1 MKRTILLSAL
11 LFAGMYSQAQIDP
24 NRNFKL
30 GSPIRGMSNYGWKV
44 FLMTDDG
51 LYYWG
56 KKVPDMGKGAYVCSP
71 LGNSFFLATEKGDL
85 IQYNTNDFEKQD
97 DFNISLKDE
106 KFTRI
111 FFEGKGQ
118 EMYGITNLGRLI
130 RIYPGKGKETLK
142 PVQKGF
148 NGLKIAWNPN
158 LNTFLTARA
167 KQLQYARLDG
177 KPATT
182 TMNLDRSVTAI
193 QVEPSKYEILAG
205 LDNGK
210 VAVIDQG
217 LTQKKSVL
225 NIGVASI
232 TSLAYHPVDHYL
244 FAGDITGKLHV
255 YDLRKKKV
263 IFSKKIHASTVD
275 MRILR
280 NANGKINVVTIGN
293 DAEIKS
299 WSVDKLAPDY
309 NRIVNEKLAASEV
322 VYIKKDSKESQQ
334 DYQNRTSQE
343 NISKYLT
350 GRKLELI
357 DSLAGTLR
365 TKDDPALSSKGDS
378 LILNIKPF
386 KPLTFYAGVGN
397 VTLATMDSL
406 HFTLQEDNDFAPRQF
421 NLAFTNGKR
430 LRYDSNSPI
439 AVKKSEVPLELA
451 REIAQEEQ
459 ALRDELAALVANMK
473 KRGELNNVELS
484 MESALKTEKDSLGR
498 DELNLHV
505 TFMYRGTKGD
515 GTGPSADYPSGKFKL
530 SDSKAAT
537 TLVEFMLRTAKEQL
551 WKHMNNNTRVTFLL
565 TGSTDKMKVSSKI
578 PYNNEFG
585 PFREYP
591 YYFQGDLAGLNVN
604 PTSGITENSQLGFL
618 RTYGVRDYLEK
629 VKSSFSNT
637 KNKYEHYSE
646 EGDGIGPEFR
656 KVKIE
661 VILHDINKK
670 NAGG

>member
-1 MKRTILLSAL
+1 MKRILSLALFLTFTIP
-11 LFAGMYSQAQIDP
+11 GKAQIDP
-24 NRNFKL
+24 NRSFKL
-30 GSPIRGMSNYGWKV
+30 GAPIRGMSNYGWKL

-56 KKVPDMGKGAYVCSP
+56 KKVPEMGKGAYVCSP

-118 EMYGITNLGRLI
+118 EMYGITSLGRLI

-158 LNTFLTARA
+158 LNTFLTSRA

-182 TMNLDRSVTAI
+182 TLNLDRSVTAI
-193 QVEPSKYEILAG
+193 QVEPAKYEILAG

-217 LTQKKSVL
+217 LTQKKNTL

-255 YDLRKKKV
+255 YDLRKKKI
-263 IFSKKIHASTVD
+263 IFSKKIHASSVD
-275 MRILR
+275 IRILR
-280 NANGKINVVTIGN
+280 NANGKINLVTIGN

-322 VYIKKDSKESQQ
+322 TYIKKDSKESQQ

-343 NISKYLT
+343 NLSKFLSD
-350 GRKLELI
+350 RKQDLI
-357 DSLAGTLR
+357 DSLASTLR
-365 TKDDPALSSKGDS
+365 VQGNPNLMVKGDS
-378 LILNIKPF
+378 LTLDVKPF
-386 KPLTFYAGVGN
+386 KPVTFYAAAGS

-406 HFTLQEDNDFAPRQF
+406 RFMLHEDNDFSPRRF
-421 NLAFTNGKR
+421 NLTFTNGKK
-430 LRYDSNSPI
+430 LRYDSNAPM
-439 AVKKSEVPLELA
+439 AVKKTEVPLELA

-459 ALRDELAALVANMK
+459 TLRDELAVLVANMK

-484 MESALKTEKDSLGR
+484 MESSLKTEKDSLGR

-505 TFMYRGTKGD
+505 TFMYRGTKGE
-515 GTGPSADYPSGKFKL
+515 GSGASADYPSGKFKL
-530 SDSKAAT
+530 SDSRAAS
-537 TLVEFMLRTAKEQL
+537 TLVDFMLRTAKEQL
-551 WKHMNNNTRVTFLL
+551 WKHMNNETRVTFRL

-591 YYFQGDLAGLNVN
+591 YYFQGDLAGLNVD
-604 PTSGITENSQLGFL
+604 PTTGITENSQLGFL

-629 VKSSFSNT
+629 VKSSFSTT